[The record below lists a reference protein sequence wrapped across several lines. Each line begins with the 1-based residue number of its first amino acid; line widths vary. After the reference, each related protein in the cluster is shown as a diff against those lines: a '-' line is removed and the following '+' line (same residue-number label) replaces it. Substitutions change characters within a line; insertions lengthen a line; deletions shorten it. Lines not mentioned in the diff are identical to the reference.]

1 MWLLPALHA
10 ISRVVTRTFY
20 QLTIAGEA
28 LPRHGPVLLV
38 ANHPSSLLDPALV
51 ATAAGRP
58 VRFLAKAPLFTDP
71 LVGWMVR
78 GGGAIP
84 VHRRIDDPDQMNR
97 NQQTFRAAEAALGN
111 GAAVGIFP
119 EGITHSEPALAP
131 FKTGAARIA
140 LGTARTHGIAVP
152 IVPIGI
158 TLRERERFRSKGLL
172 LIGNA
177 LQWEDLAEANPR
189 DADAARE
196 LTARIE
202 EALRRLTLNLE
213 RWEDAPLLEW
223 AEAIHA
229 AELGSSD
236 DPRVTLRRQAE
247 GASILTHIRSAD
259 PPLWRAM
266 ADEIRQHAQ
275 TLGTL
280 GLRPAEL
287 HGEATR
293 AEAIRWTL
301 RRSTLFLPGF
311 LVAALGTV
319 VFWLPYRGTGWVEQ
333 WAAPE
338 QPLRS
343 TYKALI
349 GILLFSVW
357 IALLAMIGGLVLGW
371 FAAGALL
378 IALPL
383 LGVATLRVREEWIAA
398 RGEAERFFL
407 RRGRA
412 GLLRH
417 LAERQRSLAERL
429 EALRHTTTR

>member
-10 ISRVVTRTFY
+10 VSRTVTRTFY
-20 QLTIAGEA
+20 QLTVAGEA
-28 LPRHGPVLLV
+28 VPRHGAVLLV

-71 LVGWMVR
+71 LVGWLVR

-97 NQQTFRAAEAALGN
+97 NQQTFRAAETALGN

-140 LGTARTHGIAVP
+140 LGTAHTWGIAAP
-152 IVPIGI
+152 IIPVGI
-158 TLRERERFRSKGLL
+158 TLRERERFRSEGLIL
-172 LIGNA
+172 TGGA
-177 LQWEDLAEANPR
+177 LEWGDLKDR
-189 DADAARE
+189 DPDDPAAVRE

-213 RWEDAPLLEW
+213 RWEDAPLIEW

-229 AELGSSD
+229 AELGASG
-236 DPRVTLRRQAE
+236 DPRITLQRQAE
-247 GASILTHIRSAD
+247 GASILTHIRSTD
-259 PPLWRAM
+259 PSLWRAT
-266 ADEIRQHAQ
+266 ASEVRQHAQ
-275 TLGTL
+275 TLQAL

-287 HGEATR
+287 RGDATS

-301 RRSTLFLPGF
+301 RRSALFLPGF
-311 LVAALGTV
+311 LVAALGTL
-319 VFWLPYRGTGWVEQ
+319 VFWLPYRGTGWLER

-338 QPLRS
+338 HALRS

-349 GILLFSVW
+349 GILLFFLW
-357 IALLAMIGGLVLGW
+357 ILILTVIGGFTGGW
-371 FAAGALL
+371 LAAGALL
-378 IALPL
+378 ITLPL
-383 LGVATLRVREEWIAA
+383 LGLATLRVREEWVAA
-398 RGEAERFFL
+398 RGEAARFFL

-417 LAERQRSLAERL
+417 LAERQHALAARLERL
-429 EALRHTTTR
+429 RQTTRI